1 MRILTATFAKLS
13 LVAALL
19 VALASTG
26 FAHRVIP
33 LDVDDDLLRY
43 LAVGGSLE
51 EICGDASGDHIGQ
64 SCDACRLVDVASV
77 PFANAQAVSA
87 DWRGAS
93 VLPVFVD
100 LCHTGSAADPARPV
114 RAPPVV

>member
-1 MRILTATFAKLS
+1 MRILNATFARLS

-51 EICGDASGDHIGQ
+51 EICGDASGDHVGQ
-64 SCDACRLVDVASV
+64 SCDACRLVDLVTV
-77 PFANAQAVSA
+77 PFADAKTISV
-87 DWRGAS
+87 DPRTVS
-93 VLPVFVD
+93 VLPVFIG
-100 LCHTGSAADPARPV
+100 LCHSGSAADPARPV

>member
-19 VALASTG
+19 VALASTD
-26 FAHRVIP
+26 FAHRAIP
-33 LDVDDDLLRY
+33 LDVDDNLMRY
-43 LAVGGSLE
+43 LAVGGSLG
-51 EICGDASGDHIGQ
+51 EICGDASGDHVGQ

-77 PFANAQAVSA
+77 PSASAQALSA
-87 DWRGAS
+87 DWHTGPA
-93 VLPVFVD
+93 LPVFVG
-100 LCHTGSAADPARPV
+100 LCPAGSVADPARPV